1 MKKHLFVALAML
13 LSILGATAQTF
24 TSGDFEFRICTDN
37 DGNPTTDVAV
47 TRCLLEENADVVIPE
62 TVSYNDTEYT
72 VKYID
77 LLPFTWTYINSLH
90 IPAGIINININENEI
105 AGTLSILN
113 EITCDSENNYYTI
126 YDGALYTKDL
136 STLCICPCNKESLI
150 TPDATRTI
158 SSYALRG
165 SNIKSVVL
173 NDGLEKISSHAFSA
187 CRNLT
192 TINLPEGLQVISHWA
207 FSQCYKLTS
216 INIPESLRRIED
228 WAFHECTSLSQTIY
242 IPASLVL
249 EGYPFLNCPVSYT
262 VSLDNK
268 DYADYDGSLY
278 SKDYQTLIKLAG
290 NQTELRFPTP
300 TRSIA
305 SHAFSYCELENIHIP
320 EQISDIDDM
329 AFANCSATIISLPNT
344 ISEIK
349 YATFIDCANLKH
361 ITIPPSV
368 STIGDYAF
376 SHCSS
381 LESVVIPE
389 SVMTLS
395 SCAFSY
401 IIQNNF
407 NVIVLG
413 DNTDISTS
421 ASEPVYHYPSF
432 YTKGSTYNKLLVAL
446 ENYQDKVKRLPSEL
460 VGDWGW
466 SIGPNSRYAVYYTFK
481 KYEPAN
487 GLQFDITMPEG
498 LSVEKFLAKGQGIQ
512 SSWSELPD
520 GRYRV
525 IAYTE
530 DGAFLPTDACFDIEL
545 SSDERLKRS
554 EILFHN
560 IIFSIAGIEYSIP
573 DEKHYVSGYDII
585 FPDLNEIEEGDS
597 FELPTPLRGNFED
610 VTYSWGSSDKT
621 IAKIDENNMLHAL
634 RPGETEIY
642 VSVKDPHGIVPSSHK
657 RLTVTPALW
666 GDADGNG
673 TIDIADVVATVNYI
687 LERNPEQFNAK
698 LADVDRNGR
707 INIVDLTAIVK
718 LVIAQPAPDA
728 DGNSPAGAPALSELA
743 FSEPTIDADGR
754 RHISLEI
761 EPSADYTALQTDIE
775 LPEGVAVE
783 AVALADGFSRH
794 SLDYAAVSPTS
805 TRVVIYSPALV
816 EVAAGERTGV
826 IDITL
831 SASDEARGT
840 IRATR
845 TVACDTEGHSYTL
858 AAAEAELN
866 NTTGLSSAAGAQASA
881 RALPGGVEVTAPEGM
896 AVRISDVAGRVIADY
911 SAGGAPRFHALA
923 PGVYAVSFEG
933 AATAKVLVK

>member
-62 TVSYNDTEYT
+62 TVSYNDTEYSVT
-72 VKYID
+72 ELYTLGK
-77 LLPFTWTYINSLH
+77 TTYRSLH
-90 IPAGIINININENEI
+90 LPASIRLINK
-105 AGTLSILN
+105 AYLN
-113 EITCDSENNYYTI
+113 YYKPITSKITCDSENTFFATYE
-126 YDGALYTKDL
+126 DVLYSKDFTSL
-136 STLCICPCNKESLI
+136 YICPINKQNI
-150 TPDATRTI
+150 TTHEATRTI
-158 SSYALRG
+158 VSYAFVS
-165 SNIKSVVL
+165 SNIKSVTF
-173 NDGLEKISSHAFSA
+173 NEGLEYIKSNAFSNCTA
-187 CRNLT
+187 LS
-192 TINLPEGLQVISHWA
+192 E
-207 FSQCYKLTS
+207 
-216 INIPESLRRIED
+216 INIPKSLKYIESN
-228 WAFHECTSLSQTIY
+228 AFSKCTSLKQTIT
-242 IPASLVL
+242 IHSSLEVWPDSF
-249 EGYPFLNCPVSYT
+249 GGSPVVFS
-262 VSLDNK
+262 VSPDNEL
-268 DYADYDGSLY
+268 YSEYNGNLY
-278 SKDYQTLIKLAG
+278 SKDYNTFIAFAGGQNELKFHPETKIIGGFAFCNCKIEEIK
-290 NQTELRFPTP
+290 
-300 TRSIA
+300 
-305 SHAFSYCELENIHIP
+305 IP
-320 EQISDIDDM
+320 EQITQLDQS
-329 AFANCSATIISLPNT
+329 AFAKCPAKSIKLPNT
-344 ISEIK
+344 IAVIPFQS
-349 YATFIDCANLKH
+349 FWDCPNLKQLN
-361 ITIPPSV
+361 IPSSA
-368 STIGDYAF
+368 STIEEHAF
-376 SHCSS
+376 YMCRS
-381 LESVVIPE
+381 LDALVMPE
-389 SVMTLS
+389 SVKHFNAKAFI
-395 SCAFSY
+395 SCSNDVVFLADDIE
-401 IIQNNF
+401 II
-407 NVIVLG
+407 G
-413 DNTDISTS
+413 T
-421 ASEPVYHYPSF
+421 
-432 YTKGSTYNKLLVAL
+432 NKLSNIDPTFYAKEGSIYYKLLAAF
-446 ENYQDKVKRLPSEL
+446 ENNDDKVKRLPSEL

-597 FELPTPLRGNFED
+597 FELPSPLRGNFED

-621 IAKIDENNMLHAL
+621 IVKIDENNVLHAL

-728 DGNSPAGAPALSELA
+728 DGNSPAGSPALSELA

-923 PGVYAVSFEG
+923 PGIYAVSFEG